1 MDQLLLNIHPVPKK
15 TMGNF
20 IVGKNA
26 ECLNSIERL
35 INSTDHFFI
44 YIWGESGSGKS
55 HLASALREKN
65 VKVVEDVENFDNDQQ
80 IELFNLFNKSKKLHT
95 KLVITGN
102 DAPNKMNLRPDLASR
117 LSWEL
122 VYQIKPLT
130 DDEKKVALEYYAMQ
144 KGMSFDR
151 KIISY
156 CMANLKRDLP
166 SLISTLDALDEWSL
180 KAKRP
185 ITIPLLIQLLKKD
198 ND

>member
-1 MDQLLLNIHPVPKK
+1 MFWCRQ
-15 TMGNF
+15 
-20 IVGKNA
+20 
-26 ECLNSIERL
+26 
-35 INSTDHFFI
+35 
-44 YIWGESGSGKS
+44 
-55 HLASALREKN
+55 HLHN
-65 VKVVEDVENFDNDQQ
+65 
-80 IELFNLFNKSKKLHT
+80 

-102 DAPNKMNLRPDLASR
+102 GAPNKMNLRPDLASR

-130 DDEKKVALEYYAMQ
+130 DDEKRVALEYYAVQ

-185 ITIPLLIQLLKKD
+185 ITIPLLIQLLKKGF
-198 ND
+198 

>member
-20 IVGKNA
+20 VVGKNS
-26 ECLNSIERL
+26 ECLSSIENL
-35 INSTDHFFI
+35 ISFNDHFFM

-55 HLASALREKN
+55 HLASALRSKN
-65 VKVVEDVENFDNDQQ
+65 VNVIEDVEKLDNDQQ
-80 IELFNLFNKSKKLHT
+80 IKLFNLFNESKKLHK

-122 VYQIKPLT
+122 VYQIKLLT
-130 DDEKKVALEYYAMQ
+130 DNEKKVALESYAAQ
-144 KGMSFDR
+144 KGMSLDK

-156 CMANLKRDLP
+156 CMANLKRDLH
-166 SLISTLDALDEWSL
+166 SLILTLDALDEWSL

-185 ITIPLLIQLLKKD
+185 VTIPLLIQLLKK
-198 ND
+198 

>member
-1 MDQLLLNIHPVPKK
+1 
-15 TMGNF
+15 MGNF

-65 VKVVEDVENFDNDQQ
+65 VKVVEDVESFDNDQQ

>member
-20 IVGKNA
+20 VVGKNS
-26 ECLNSIERL
+26 ECLSSIENL
-35 INSTDHFFI
+35 ISFNDHFFM

-55 HLASALREKN
+55 HLASALRSKN
-65 VKVVEDVENFDNDQQ
+65 VNVIEDVEKLDNDQQ
-80 IELFNLFNKSKKLHT
+80 IKLFNLFNESKRLHK

-122 VYQIKPLT
+122 VYQIKLLT
-130 DDEKKVALEYYAMQ
+130 DNEKKVALESYAAQ
-144 KGMSFDR
+144 KGMSLDK

-156 CMANLKRDLP
+156 CMANPKE
-166 SLISTLDALDEWSL
+166 TF
-180 KAKRP
+180 
-185 ITIPLLIQLLKKD
+185 IPLF
-198 ND
+198 